1 MTFNQPLQ
9 AAILIKRYKRFL
21 ADVETEDGRLLTVH
35 CPNSGSM
42 RGCST
47 PGSEV
52 MISRSGN
59 PRRKYPHT
67 LEMVKVKTIWV
78 GVNTALTNHIV
89 AEAFA
94 RGVIAEIGMVDHI
107 QREVKTSARTRL
119 DFLLQKGS
127 KRIYVEVKNCTL
139 VENDVAMFPDAV
151 TVRGT
156 KHLRELLSL
165 KQAGYEAAVL
175 FCVQRQDSHSFAA
188 ARHIDHEYSDTL
200 SLVHSRGVLVL
211 AYEAEV
217 TPSAIEI
224 ARPLPITLL

>member
-1 MTFNQPLQ
+1 MKFNQPLQ

-21 ADVETEDGRLLTVH
+21 ADIETEDGRLLTVH

-52 MISRSGN
+52 MISRSDN
-59 PRRKYPHT
+59 PKRKYPHT
-67 LEMVKVKTIWV
+67 LEMVKVKTGWV
-78 GVNTALTNHIV
+78 GVNTARTNHLA

-94 RGVIAEIGMVDHI
+94 KGMVAEIGTVDHI
-107 QREVKTSARTRL
+107 QREVKISSKTRL
-119 DFLLQKGS
+119 DFLLQKGA
-127 KRIYVEVKNCTL
+127 KKIYVEVKNCTL
-139 VENDVAMFPDAV
+139 VENDVAKFPDAV

-156 KHLRELLSL
+156 KHLRVLLSL
-165 KQAGYEAAVL
+165 KQAGFEAAVF

-188 ARHIDHEYSDTL
+188 AHHIDPEYGGTL

-217 TPSAIEI
+217 TPRAIEI
-224 ARPLPITLL
+224 VGPLPVKV

>member
-9 AAILIKRYKRFL
+9 AAILINRYKRFL
-21 ADVETEDGRLLTVH
+21 ADVETEEGRLLTVH

-52 MISRSGN
+52 MISRSDN
-59 PRRKYPHT
+59 PKRKYPHT
-67 LEMVKVKTIWV
+67 LEMVKVKAGWV
-78 GVNTALTNHIV
+78 GVNTARTNHLA

-94 RGVIAEIGMVDHI
+94 KGVVAEIGTVDHI
-107 QREVKTSARTRL
+107 QREVKTSSRTRL
-119 DFLLQKGS
+119 DFLLQKGAR
-127 KRIYVEVKNCTL
+127 RIYVEVKNCTL

-156 KHLRELLSL
+156 KHLLELLSL
-165 KQAGYEAAVL
+165 KQAGFEAVVL
-175 FCVQRQDSHSFAA
+175 FCVQRQDGHSFTAA
-188 ARHIDHEYSDTL
+188 HHIDPEYGDTL
-200 SLVHSRGVLVL
+200 SLVHRHGVLVL
-211 AYEAEV
+211 AYEADV

-224 ARPLPITLL
+224 VGRLPVAV

>member
-1 MTFNQPLQ
+1 MTFNQSLQ

-21 ADVETEDGRLLTVH
+21 ADVETEDGQLLTVH

-52 MISRSGN
+52 MISRSAN
-59 PRRKYPHT
+59 PKRKYPHT
-67 LEMVKVKTIWV
+67 LEMVKAKTIWV
-78 GVNTALTNHIV
+78 GVNTARTNYLA

-94 RGVIAEIGMVDHI
+94 KGVVAEIGTVDHI

-119 DFLLQKGS
+119 DFLLQKG
-127 KRIYVEVKNCTL
+127 KRKIYVEVKNCSL

-156 KHLRELLSL
+156 KHLRELLAL
-165 KQAGYEAAVL
+165 KQAGFEAAVF
-175 FCVQRQDSHSFAA
+175 FCVQRRDAHSFTA
-188 ARHIDHEYSDTL
+188 ARHIDPEYGDTL
-200 SLVHSRGVLVL
+200 SLVHSHGVLVL

-217 TPSAIEI
+217 TPSTIEI
-224 ARPLPITLL
+224 VGSLEVAV

>member
-1 MTFNQPLQ
+1 MTFNQSLQ

-52 MISRSGN
+52 MISRSAN
-59 PRRKYPHT
+59 PKRKYPHT
-67 LEMVKVKTIWV
+67 LEMVKAKTIWV
-78 GVNTALTNHIV
+78 GVNTARTNYLA

-94 RGVIAEIGMVDHI
+94 KGVVAEIGTVDHI

-119 DFLLQKGS
+119 DFLLQKG
-127 KRIYVEVKNCTL
+127 KRKIYVEVKNCSL

-156 KHLRELLSL
+156 KHLRELLAL
-165 KQAGYEAAVL
+165 KQAGFEAAVF
-175 FCVQRQDSHSFAA
+175 FCVQRRDAHSFTA
-188 ARHIDHEYSDTL
+188 ARHIDPEYGDTL
-200 SLVHSRGVLVL
+200 SLVHSHGVLVL

-217 TPSAIEI
+217 TPSTIEI
-224 ARPLPITLL
+224 VGSLEVAV

>member
-1 MTFNQPLQ
+1 MTFNQTLR

-52 MISRSGN
+52 MISRSDN
-59 PRRKYPHT
+59 PKRKYPHT
-67 LEMVKVKTIWV
+67 LEMVKVKAGWV
-78 GVNTALTNHIV
+78 GINTARTNHLA

-94 RGVIAEIGMVDHI
+94 KGVVAEIGTVDHI
-107 QREVKTSARTRL
+107 QREVKTSSRTRL
-119 DFLLQKGS
+119 DFLLQKGAR
-127 KRIYVEVKNCTL
+127 RIYVEVKNCTL

-156 KHLRELLSL
+156 KHLLELLSL
-165 KQAGYEAAVL
+165 KQAGFEAVVL
-175 FCVQRQDSHSFAA
+175 FCVQRQDGHSFTAA
-188 ARHIDHEYSDTL
+188 HHIDPEYGDTL
-200 SLVHSRGVLVL
+200 SLVHRHGVLVL
-211 AYEAEV
+211 AYEADV

-224 ARPLPITLL
+224 VGRLPVAV

>member
-1 MTFNQPLQ
+1 MTFNQTLR

-52 MISRSGN
+52 MISRSDN
-59 PRRKYPHT
+59 PKRKYPHT
-67 LEMVKVKTIWV
+67 LEMVKVKAGWV
-78 GVNTALTNHIV
+78 GVNTARTNHLA

-94 RGVIAEIGMVDHI
+94 KGVVAEIGTVDHI
-107 QREVKTSARTRL
+107 QREVKTSSRTRL
-119 DFLLQKGS
+119 DFLLQKGAR
-127 KRIYVEVKNCTL
+127 RIYVEVKNCTL

-156 KHLRELLSL
+156 KHLLELLSL
-165 KQAGYEAAVL
+165 KQAGFEAVVL
-175 FCVQRQDSHSFAA
+175 FCVQRQDGHSFTA
-188 ARHIDHEYSDTL
+188 ARHIDPEYGDTL
-200 SLVHSRGVLVL
+200 SLVHRHGVLVL
-211 AYEAEV
+211 AYEADV

-224 ARPLPITLL
+224 VGRLPVAV